1 MSATTSDR
9 ATLQWGTGEMRIGE
23 WPVYAA
29 EKIPAGTLVA
39 RSTSGYAYKATD
51 AASRTFAGVS
61 ESQADNTDGLSAAI
75 NVTVHRRGVF
85 KFASAATFTA
95 ADIGKQV
102 YVSDNQTVALTGTS
116 HSLKCGRV
124 TAIDADGDVW
134 IEIDLDV
141 DSNTPTS

>member
-1 MSATTSDR
+1 MSATTEDR
-9 ATLQWGTGEMRIGE
+9 NTVQWGTGEMRIGE
-23 WPVYAA
+23 WPVYTLIV
-29 EKIPAGTLVA
+29 IPGGTLVA
-39 RSTSGYAYKATD
+39 RDTSGYAKLASD

-61 ESQADNTDGLSAAI
+61 ESQADNSAGASGAI
-75 NVTVHRRGVF
+75 NVRVHRRGVF
-85 KFASAATFTA
+85 KFASATTFTA

-116 HSLKCGRV
+116 HSLKCGRLV
-124 TAIDADGDVW
+124 AIDDDGDVW